1 MLILGNQPCLGGC
14 FISWE
19 GFRREKCIKMR
30 KRLKKR
36 FAAVNLFSCCVN
48 SVTLV
53 SSSNVLISKRVATL
67 ELLNKRN
74 AKFYAGCID
83 LTNLIAIACEFF
95 QHLHLAA
102 KFT

>member
-53 SSSNVLISKRVATL
+53 SSSNVLISKRVA
-67 ELLNKRN
+67 
-74 AKFYAGCID
+74 
-83 LTNLIAIACEFF
+83 NLGTSKQEKCKILCR
-95 QHLHLAA
+95 LH
-102 KFT
+102 